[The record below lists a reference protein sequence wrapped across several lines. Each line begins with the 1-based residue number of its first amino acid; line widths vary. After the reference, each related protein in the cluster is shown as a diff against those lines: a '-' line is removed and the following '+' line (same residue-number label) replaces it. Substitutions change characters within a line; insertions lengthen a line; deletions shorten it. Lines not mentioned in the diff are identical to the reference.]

1 MAKSKRKS
9 KGMMAAMP
17 SDNDGDEWQTRDDVN
32 TLMRADEV
40 HADSKRHKRAVSRL
54 SGTLS
59 RITGKNAG
67 RSQGR
72 SR

>member
-1 MAKSKRKS
+1 MAKSKAQAA
-9 KGMMAAMP
+9 GPMM
-17 SDNDGDEWQTRDDVN
+17 DDQDDWQTRDDVN

-40 HADSKRHKRAVSRL
+40 HADPKRHKRAITRL

-59 RITGKNAG
+59 RVTGKKTG
-67 RSQGR
+67 RGGGR